1 MFVFALFVHSDNVS
15 NVEFGKRFE
24 RKRVLAKT
32 TEEISNVR
40 RGARPSSEF

>member
-1 MFVFALFVHSDNVS
+1 MFVFVLFVHSDNVS
-15 NVEFGKRFE
+15 NVEFDKRFE

-40 RGARPSSEF
+40 SGARPSREF